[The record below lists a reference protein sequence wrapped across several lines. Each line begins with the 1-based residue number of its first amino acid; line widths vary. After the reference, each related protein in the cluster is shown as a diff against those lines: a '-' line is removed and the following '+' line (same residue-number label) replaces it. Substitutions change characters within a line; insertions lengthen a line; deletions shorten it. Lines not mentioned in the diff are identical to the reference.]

1 MSMILGTKQH
11 NSLKPFLIKV
21 IVFFYEQG
29 ILMYRDEK
37 QPLKGNL
44 EDLSILVTD

>member
-1 MSMILGTKQH
+1 MSMIHGPKQH
-11 NSLKPFLIKV
+11 LSLKPFLIKV
-21 IVFFYEQG
+21 IFFYEQG

-44 EDLSILVTD
+44 EDLSILVID